1 MKSRGLTLG
10 SAPGDVRLN
19 GPLQRQ
25 STAQAPL
32 NQALNHFK
40 AQQRGEKATFTLELE
55 GPMMSCM
62 TVEITPTAS
71 AKTPLVR
78 KRDAERTRAA
88 LMKAALKEFS
98 QAGYSGARIEQIAK
112 SAKCNIRML
121 YHYFGDKKGLYV
133 AVLEAAY
140 GDLRQREA
148 ELAIDLDKPLD
159 GILELMRFTFLYF
172 QENPLFEGLL
182 RAENMM
188 QGKFVSRSRPVPEGA
203 FTLKK
208 TLRSLIES
216 GEAKGLFRE
225 GLDPVQVYVTITAL
239 SRFHLANAYS
249 MSAVLGVDLKDK
261 AWKESRLAHAC
272 ALLRAYLLK

>member
-1 MKSRGLTLG
+1 MKVEKTLTAAAE
-10 SAPGDVRLN
+10 APV
-19 GPLQRQ
+19 
-25 STAQAPL
+25 
-32 NQALNHFK
+32 
-40 AQQRGEKATFTLELE
+40 
-55 GPMMSCM
+55 
-62 TVEITPTAS
+62 
-71 AKTPLVR
+71 VR
-78 KRDAERTRAA
+78 KRDAERTKAA

-98 QAGYSGARIEQIAK
+98 QHGYSGARIDQIAK

-140 GDLRQREA
+140 GDLRQQEA
-148 ELAIDLDKPLD
+148 KLAIDLERPLE

-188 QGKFVSRSRPVPEGA
+188 QGKFVSRSKPVPEGA

-208 TLRSLIES
+208 TLNSLITS
-216 GEAKGLFRE
+216 GQAKGLFRE
-225 GLDPVQVYVTITAL
+225 PLDPLQVYVTITAL

-261 AWKESRLAHAC
+261 AWREARLEHSYD
-272 ALLRAYLLK
+272 LLRAHILK